1 MREVN
6 SGHHLEQFTGNM
18 ISRTDA
24 GRPHVDVGGIDF
36 GIGDEFGDRL
46 DRYRGIHLQE
56 KGLAMNAR
64 DRGDVADQIEPEL
77 VVERGVDRVHRSGHK
92 ERISVRGRV
101 HDRLSGDIAGRARP
115 ILDDKLLTEPL
126 RQPLSY
132 QACHDVGGAS
142 GGKSDNDAHRPR
154 RIAFRPSD
162 PRQGR
167 QHGGTGCQM
176 QKTSA
181 RKFHFEPPSNH
192 SITSSARAS
201 SMGGTVSPSALAVLG
216 LMASSNLVGV
226 CSGRSAG
233 FSPLRMRSTYWAAER
248 NWLARSDPYDIRPP
262 ALTKWRQG

>member
-64 DRGDVADQIEPEL
+64 DRGDVEDKIEPEL
-77 VVERGVDRVHRSGHK
+77 VVESGVDRVHRSGLK
-92 ERISVRGRV
+92 VRISVRKLV
-101 HDRLSGDIAGRARP
+101 HDRLGGDIAGLARP
-115 ILDDKLLTEPL
+115 ILDYKLLTEPL

-132 QACHDVGGAS
+132 QACYDVGATS

-154 RIAFRPSD
+154 RI
-162 PRQGR
+162 
-167 QHGGTGCQM
+167 
-176 QKTSA
+176 
-181 RKFHFEPPSNH
+181 
-192 SITSSARAS
+192 
-201 SMGGTVSPSALAVLG
+201 G
-216 LMASSNLVGV
+216 L
-226 CSGRSAG
+226 R
-233 FSPLRMRSTYWAAER
+233 
-248 NWLARSDPYDIRPP
+248 PYDAR
-262 ALTKWRQG
+262 R